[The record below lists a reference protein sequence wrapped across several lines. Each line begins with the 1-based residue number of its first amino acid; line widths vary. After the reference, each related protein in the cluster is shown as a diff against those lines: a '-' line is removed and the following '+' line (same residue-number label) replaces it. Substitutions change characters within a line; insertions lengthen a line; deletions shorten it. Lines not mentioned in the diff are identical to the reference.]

1 MDGRMSSSGGG
12 EIADAGALHLF
23 PDFRTALGPPETGRL
38 ALAPP
43 AVWVYGSE
51 ANRMSF
57 QFQNR
62 AEAGRLLAAKLES
75 YAGRGGVIVLGL
87 PRGGV
92 PVAYEVAASLKAP
105 LDVFLVRK
113 LGVPGHEELALG
125 AVASGG
131 VCFFNDTVLQS
142 CFIRRRVLDEII
154 ERERK
159 ELERREQ
166 TYRREPPPSL
176 RGRTIILV
184 DDGLATGASM
194 RAAVAAARQQQ
205 PARIVAAVPVAARE
219 TLEQL
224 RQEVDEAVCVQAPAD
239 FSAVGEWYEDF
250 AQTTDEEV
258 RELLEKARREQ
269 RGRSSLE

>member
-1 MDGRMSSSGGG
+1 
-12 EIADAGALHLF
+12 
-23 PDFRTALGPPETGRL
+23 
-38 ALAPP
+38 
-43 AVWVYGSE
+43 
-51 ANRMSF
+51 MSF

-62 AEAGRLLAAKLES
+62 AEAGRLLAAKLEG
-75 YAGRGGVIVLGL
+75 YAGREGLIVLGL

-92 PVAYEVAASLKAP
+92 PVAFEVAAKLKAP

-131 VCFFNDTVLQS
+131 VCFFNDTVLKS
-142 CFIRRRVLDEII
+142 CHIPRRVLDEII

-166 TYRREPPPSL
+166 AYRRDPPPGL

-194 RAAVAAARQQQ
+194 RAAVPAARQQQ
-205 PARIVAAVPVAARE
+205 PARIVAAAPVAARE
-219 TLEQL
+219 T
-224 RQEVDEAVCVQAPAD
+224 AGAIAPG
-239 FSAVGEWYEDF
+239 SG
-250 AQTTDEEV
+250 
-258 RELLEKARREQ
+258 
-269 RGRSSLE
+269 RGRVCSCAGRLLLGRRMV